1 VSDNYPVF
9 DISIHLTFRIS
20 YNKITFDFLQR
31 MFNKIIANVV
41 SVMPEKF
48 VWLFS
53 KRYIAGKKLSDAI
66 TVSQGL
72 NKEGIMVTVDVLG
85 EYINTLGEAEENK
98 KAFMKTLDALH
109 ENKITGT
116 ISIKPTM
123 FGLLIDKKYCT
134 DTIRQVIKK
143 AKEYG
148 ICVCMDMED
157 SACTDIELDMYEGLY
172 NEFPANISLVLQ
184 AYLYRTTDD
193 LNRLQKISRKGHP
206 IDVRICK
213 GIYVEKDDVAYQGKK
228 QIRKNYL
235 ECLDYMLR
243 NNFYCSIA
251 THDKILI
258 SEAEK
263 LLSEFNTNKDQYEF
277 QMLYGVCPD
286 LRKKLVQK
294 GHPLRVYVPY
304 GEQWFGYSTR
314 RLKENPRMVTHI
326 VKSLFVRG

>member
-1 VSDNYPVF
+1 
-9 DISIHLTFRIS
+9 
-20 YNKITFDFLQR
+20 

-41 SVMPEKF
+41 SVMPERF

-85 EYINTLGEAEENK
+85 EYINTLEEAEENK
-98 KAFMKTLDALH
+98 NAFMKTLDALH
-109 ENKITGT
+109 ENRITGT

-123 FGLLIDKKYCT
+123 FGLLIDKKICT
-134 DTIRQVIKK
+134 DIIRQVIQK
-143 AKEYG
+143 AKDYN

-157 SACTDIELDMYEGLY
+157 STCTDIELDMYESLY
-172 NEFPANISLVLQ
+172 NEFPDHISLVLQ
-184 AYLYRTTDD
+184 AYLYRTGSD
-193 LNRLQKISRKGHP
+193 LEQLQKISHKGHP

-213 GIYVEKDDVAYQGKK
+213 GIYVEKADVAYQGKK
-228 QIRKNYL
+228 QVRDNYL

-263 LLSEFNTNKDQYEF
+263 LLSEYKTHKDQYEF

-294 GHPLRVYVPY
+294 EHPVRVYVPY

-314 RLKENPRMVTHI
+314 RLKENPRMISHI
-326 VKSLFVRG
+326 IKSLFIRG